1 MLSDINT
8 VKILYYL
15 PRDIDITL
23 PTHYNKHS
31 RIFNSYKY
39 DISGM
44 VFHFLQYKI
53 KSGELKFIVNDEINE
68 IIIMQYLNTVDAIRK
83 KKLYTKLSGL
93 IVKINRQFYTEFLHS
108 SISVIESLLRQN
120 QKMGVEFNILKVFVD
135 EVIVDKPLLFKN
147 VQNDYSYNFNETY
160 FRLFV
165 KSLPFL
171 KKQLYITD
179 SEIELAHNFVS
190 ENNLITDLEQILDSG
205 LSLDSFHTLTSNIIN
220 GAYDA
225 QKLIQYNNATNKKFI
240 KSQDN
245 VEVPIEFIPEF
256 NKFKYNLEYYYKIYQ
271 DVGSNLIYVK
281 GL

>member
-8 VKILYYL
+8 VKILHYV
-15 PRDIDITL
+15 PRDIEITL

-44 VFHFLQYKI
+44 VLHFLQYKI
-53 KSGELKFIVNDEINE
+53 KSGELKFIVNDEITE
-68 IIIMQYLNTVDAIRK
+68 INLMNYFNNLEINHK

-93 IVKINRQFYTEFLHS
+93 LVKSNRQFYTEFLHS
-108 SISVIESLLRQN
+108 SISVIESLLRMN
-120 QKMGVEFNILKVFVD
+120 QKMGLEFNILKVFVD

-147 VQNDYSYNFNETY
+147 VQNDYCYNFNETY

-179 SEIELAHNFVS
+179 SKIELAHNFV
-190 ENNLITDLEQILDSG
+190 NDANLITDLEQILDSG
-205 LSLDSFHTLTSNIIN
+205 LSLDSFHVLTSNIIN
-220 GAYDA
+220 GEYDP
-225 QKLIQYNNATNKKFI
+225 QKLIQYNSSTDKTFI

-245 VEVPIEFIPEF
+245 VEVPIDFIPDF
-256 NKFKYNLEYYYKIYQ
+256 NKFKYNLEYYYRIYQ
-271 DVGSNLIYVK
+271 DVSSNLIYVK